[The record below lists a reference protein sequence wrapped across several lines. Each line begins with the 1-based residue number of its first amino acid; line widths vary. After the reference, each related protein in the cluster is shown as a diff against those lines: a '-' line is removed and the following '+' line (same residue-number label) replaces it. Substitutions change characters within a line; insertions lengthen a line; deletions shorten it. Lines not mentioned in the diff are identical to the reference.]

1 MTKRKAQGALEYLI
15 TYGWAILII
24 VIIGGA
30 LFALGVFNPSSW
42 VSNKRATGFASI
54 QVKDWKVTS
63 PGGLFLV
70 LGNKLG
76 DTITIEGVNMT
87 TAGALT
93 PCFSNYAFSLLPLNA
108 TNTLSVDE
116 SGKTIPASGAMTG
129 TYGSAPDT
137 CGNAGLGKTYTLTVQ
152 IQYTTP
158 TGVSH
163 IDTGTITGKVES

>member
-1 MTKRKAQGALEYLI
+1 MAKRRAQGALEYLI

-54 QVKDWKVTS
+54 QVKDWKIGPTGAS
-63 PGGLFLV
+63 FV

-76 DTITIEGVNMT
+76 DTITITGLNMT
-87 TAGALT
+87 TAGAAA
-93 PCFSNYAFSLLPLNA
+93 PCFSNYTFSLLPLNA
-108 TNTLSVDE
+108 TNTLNVDE
-116 SGKTIPASGAMTG
+116 SGKTIPASGSMSG
-129 TYGSAPDT
+129 TYGGTADN
-137 CGNAGLGKTYTLTVQ
+137 CGLAGLGKTYTLTVQ
-152 IQYTTP
+152 IQYVTP

-163 IDTGTITGKVES
+163 VDSGTITGKVEA